1 MGRVAPNPMVG
12 GVLVH
17 DGMIIGEGF
26 HQQFGHAHAEVNAIA
41 DAEKRNES
49 IPENTV
55 LYVNLEPCNHHGKTP
70 PCTEL
75 IISKGIKKV
84 VVGTMD
90 PHDKVKGIG
99 IERLRQAGIEVTVN
113 VCKMDCHEL
122 NKTFFTYHVKQR
134 PYIILK
140 WAQSIDGYISSGN
153 IDFAKKRDIISND
166 YSRKLTHKWRSESM
180 AIMVGT
186 NTAKHDNPQLNVRDW
201 SGDNP
206 IRITLDRG
214 LILPNDLHLFDGTVK
229 TIIFTEKEMPSSNN
243 LEYIKIDFNKNII
256 IQVLDELYKH
266 NIQSLFVEGGASLI
280 NSFMDA
286 GYWDEARIF
295 IGNKTLYDG
304 IKAPEISGT
313 CTSKDIIEDD
323 ILLVYKNH

>member
-55 LYVNLEPCNHHGKTP
+55 LYVNLEPCNHHEKTP

-90 PHDKVKGIG
+90 PHYKVKGKG

-113 VCKMDCHEL
+113 VCEKECHEL
-122 NKTFFTYHVKQR
+122 NKTFFTYLEKQR

-140 WAQSIDGYISSGN
+140 WAQSIDCYISSSN
-153 IDFAKKRDIISND
+153 IDLTSKRDIISND

-201 SGDNP
+201 SGNNP

-229 TIIFTEKEMPSSNN
+229 TIIFTEKDMPSSNN
-243 LEYIKIDFNKNII
+243 LEYIKIDFNKDTI
-256 IQVLDELYKH
+256 IQLLDELYKH

-286 GYWDEARIF
+286 IYWDEARIF
-295 IGNKTLYDG
+295 IGNKTLCDG
-304 IKAPEISGT
+304 IKAPEIRGT
-313 CTSKDIIEDD
+313 YTNKDIIEDD